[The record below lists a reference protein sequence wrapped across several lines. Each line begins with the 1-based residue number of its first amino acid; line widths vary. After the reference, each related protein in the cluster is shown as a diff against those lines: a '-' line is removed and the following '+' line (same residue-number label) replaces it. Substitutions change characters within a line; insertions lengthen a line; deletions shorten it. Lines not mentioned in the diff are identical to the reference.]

1 MKIANSNG
9 RAVIVLGDEIADVA
23 EISGGKFGPDPMTL
37 YQDLAAFA
45 EFASTVSSGTG
56 PLVETALRNPVPTPR
71 QVFAIGI
78 NYRSHA
84 EEAAMVVPDVPA
96 GSLSFPRRCP
106 VRSTTSRSPATS
118 PTGRWSSSR

>member
-9 RAVIVLGDEIADVA
+9 RAVIVLHDEIADIA
-23 EISGGKFGPDPMTL
+23 EISGGKFGPDPMTV
-37 YQDLAAFA
+37 YQDWAAIA

-56 PLVETALRNPVPTPR
+56 PHVETALRNPVPAPR

-84 EEAAMVVPDVPA
+84 EEAGMVVP
-96 GSLSFPRRCP
+96 SLSFPHRCP
-106 VRSTTSRSPATS
+106 VRSTTSRSSATP